1 MIKQRVKTSLI
12 LAMVMVMVMVV
23 APAAWAA
30 EINAVLEWSDLR
42 KLGTTVSG
50 KVGKVMVR
58 PGMKVNK
65 GEPLL
70 LLDQRSFDIRIQQS
84 RAEMDHA
91 RLLME
96 EAQREQDRA
105 IELYDR
111 TVLSNYDRQQ
121 ADIGLASAR
130 AVFSKAKAEHEQALL
145 DKEYSQLNAPY
156 DAVVLNVFVAPGEV
170 VVNETES
177 RVMLEIARADEML
190 VTTTIDGNQVVSL
203 EIDKAIDVA
212 FRGEWTRGEI
222 YSISMNDRGYR
233 LVARVPVQS
242 TDRARA
248 GEASAVRL
256 P

>member
-1 MIKQRVKTSLI
+1 MIKQKINFSLVLVL
-12 LAMVMVMVMVV
+12 LATLT
-23 APAAWAA
+23 PAAWAA

-50 KVGKVMVR
+50 KISKVMVR
-58 PGMKVNK
+58 PGMKVK
-65 GEPLL
+65 KDDALI
-70 LLDQRSFDIRIQQS
+70 LLDQRNFDVRVQES
-84 RAEMDHA
+84 RAAMDHA

-111 TVLSNYDRQQ
+111 TVLSDYDRQQ
-121 ADIGLASAR
+121 ADIGLASAK
-130 AVFSKAKAEHEQALL
+130 AVFSKAKADYERARL

-156 DAVVLNVFVAPGEV
+156 DAVVLNVYVAPGEV

-190 VTTTIDGNQVVSL
+190 VTTTLDGNQIASL
-203 EIDKAIDVA
+203 ENGQKIDAA
-212 FRGEWTRGEI
+212 FREQWIQGEI
-222 YSISMNDRGYR
+222 HSLSMNDKGYQ
-233 LVARVPVQS
+233 LAVKVAVQPS
-242 TDRARA
+242 DNARA

-256 P
+256 PQ

>member
-1 MIKQRVKTSLI
+1 MIKLRKNLSLVLVLFLTI
-12 LAMVMVMVMVV
+12 TPL
-23 APAAWAA
+23 AWAA

-50 KVGKVMVR
+50 KISKVMVR
-58 PGMKVNK
+58 PGMKVK
-65 GEPLL
+65 KDDAMI
-70 LLDQRSFDIRIQQS
+70 LLDQRNFDVRVQQS
-84 RAEMDHA
+84 RAAMEHA
-91 RLLME
+91 RLLKE

-111 TVLSNYDRQQ
+111 TVLSDYDRQQ
-121 ADIGLASAR
+121 ADIGLASAK
-130 AVFSKAKAEHEQALL
+130 AVFSKAKADFEQARL

-190 VTTTIDGNQVVSL
+190 VTTILDGNQIASL
-203 EIDKAIDVA
+203 QMGQKIEAA
-212 FRGEWTRGEI
+212 FRGQWIEGEVH
-222 YSISMNDRGYR
+222 SLSMNDKGYR
-233 LVARVPVQS
+233 LAVKLSVPPAEN
-242 TDRARA
+242 ARA

-256 P
+256 PQ

>member
-1 MIKQRVKTSLI
+1 MIKQCVKTL
-12 LAMVMVMVMVV
+12 LALTLLV
-23 APAAWAA
+23 AMLPAAWAT
-30 EINAVLEWSDLR
+30 EINAVLDWSDHR

-58 PGMKVNK
+58 PGMKVKK
-65 GEPLL
+65 GDALL
-70 LLDQRSFDIRIQQS
+70 SLDQRNFDVRVQQT
-84 RAEMDHA
+84 RAAMTHA
-91 RLLME
+91 RLLIE

-111 TVLSNYDRQQ
+111 TVLSDYDRQQ
-121 ADIGLASAR
+121 ADIGLANAQ
-130 AVFSKAKAEHEQALL
+130 AVLSKAKADYEQARL

-156 DAVVLNVFVAPGEV
+156 DAVVLNVYVAPDEV

-190 VTTTIDGNQVVSL
+190 ASTTIDGNQVAAL
-203 EIDKAIDVA
+203 EIGQKMDVA
-212 FRGEWTRGEI
+212 FRGQWIQGEI
-222 YSISMNDRGYR
+222 HSLSVNDKGYQ
-233 LVARVPVQS
+233 LAVKVSVQP
-242 TDRARA
+242 TDNARA